1 MNSKTRSRQGALGI
15 AFHHRDPGADGGDTV
30 GTHPGSR
37 SLSLSSRVRS
47 VTPPPLAKDWSGVTV
62 ERSAEPGPP
71 GQLRVL
77 CGLGRTSAAKPA
89 TLRSSVWDLRFYLPL
104 KRPLIPPTGPPP
116 PFSTHRPRPP
126 HALYTRRAPSSVT
139 LLPPSAVQP
148 KRGLGQ
154 ALGLQGHAVGSTHFH
169 RSASLQGYLDYKK
182 AHPKKAHRI

>member
-1 MNSKTRSRQGALGI
+1 MVTRWARIQVP
-15 AFHHRDPGADGGDTV
+15 DP
-30 GTHPGSR
+30 SR
-37 SLSLSSRVRS
+37 SPPACVLS
-47 VTPPPLAKDWSGVTV
+47 TPPPLAKDWSGVTV

-169 RSASLQGYLDYKK
+169 RSPHFRMSEVPPLTPRAPHGVRTSATTSPPRDDAG
-182 AHPKKAHRI
+182 AWT